1 MNSTCID
8 SQGESTMQFLN
19 DLLQAISTIPGSAIF
34 ITIVSISL
42 ALMSI
47 WATRRFTNMEK
58 MQADMAEV
66 KAWQERFNK
75 ARKSMDPIE
84 LQQVMDDQG
93 RIMRL
98 NTSMMSARMKPMCVY
113 YIPFLIIFGILN
125 VIFGN
130 SVVAIL
136 PFNIHKVLPFLVGY
150 LGVPTAGGFGLSFY
164 GFYFLVGLGLGNIIR
179 RPFGLS
185 MTT

>member
-1 MNSTCID
+1 
-8 SQGESTMQFLN
+8 MQILN
-19 DLLQAISTIPGSAIF
+19 DLLQLITTIPGSAIF
-34 ITIVSISL
+34 IALVSITL
-42 ALMSI
+42 ALVSI
-47 WATRRFTNMEK
+47 WATRRFTDMEK

-66 KAWQERFNK
+66 KAWQDRFK
-75 ARKSMDPIE
+75 QARASMDPIE

-98 NTSMMSARMKPMCVY
+98 NTAMMSARMKPMCVY
-113 YIPFLIIFGILN
+113 YIPFIIIFGILN
-125 VIFGN
+125 AIFGN

-136 PFNIHKVLPFLVGY
+136 PFNIHKALPFLIGL

>member
-1 MNSTCID
+1 
-8 SQGESTMQFLN
+8 MQILN
-19 DLLQAISTIPGSAIF
+19 DLLQLITTIPGSAIF
-34 ITIVSISL
+34 IALVSTML
-42 ALMSI
+42 ALVSI
-47 WATRRFTNMEK
+47 WATRRFADMDK

-66 KAWQERFNK
+66 KDWQERFKK
-75 ARKSMDPIE
+75 ARESMDPVE
-84 LQQVMDDQG
+84 LQAVMDDQG

-98 NTSMMSARMKPMCVY
+98 NTAMMSARMKPMCVY
-113 YIPFLIIFGILN
+113 YIPFIIIFGILN
-125 VIFGN
+125 AIFGN

-136 PFNIHKVLPFLVGY
+136 PFNIHKVLPFFVGY

>member
-1 MNSTCID
+1 
-8 SQGESTMQFLN
+8 MQFLT
-19 DLLQAISTIPGSAIF
+19 DLLLLLSTMPGSTIF
-34 ITIVSISL
+34 IMLVSLGL
-42 ALMSI
+42 ALISI
-47 WATRRFTNMEK
+47 WATRRFTDMDK

-66 KAWQERFNK
+66 KVWQDRFKK
-75 ARKSMDPIE
+75 ARESMDPVE

-98 NTSMMSARMKPMCVY
+98 NTSMMTARMKPMCFF
-113 YIPFLIIFGILN
+113 YIPFIIIFGIMN
-125 VIFGN
+125 AIFG
-130 SVVAIL
+130 SSIVAVV
-136 PFNIHKVLPFLVGY
+136 PFNIHKVLPFLVGWIGNPVY
-150 LGVPTAGGFGLSFY
+150 GGFGISFY